1 MNCCEMRLLAIF
13 KTVCLVSVLSRYN
26 LTSAAQV
33 YVDAIYGIDE
43 NCSSLQDILSN
54 QSFQISDV
62 PCQTINAALGYVNC
76 GRNCSSDVPLLD
88 SVVILSDGVHT
99 LTNCIG
105 IKSGRNMTI
114 EGENL
119 GKATVRCAERSRF
132 GNIAPCL
139 TDGLIFRGINFE
151 GCGPSPN
158 VFLNSSNNIVF
169 EYCSFR

>member
-1 MNCCEMRLLAIF
+1 MRLLAIF

-33 YVDAIYGIDE
+33 YVDAINGSDE

-62 PCQTINAALGYVNC
+62 PCQTIDAALGYVNC
-76 GRNCSSDVPLLD
+76 TSNCSSVVPLLN
-88 SVVILSDGVHT
+88 SVVMLSDGVHT

-105 IKSGRNMTI
+105 INSGNNLTI
-114 EGENL
+114 EGETL
-119 GKATVRCAERSRF
+119 GKATVRCAEGPHF
-132 GNIAPCL
+132 GSIETYM

-151 GCGPSPN
+151 GCGPSPT
-158 VFLNSSNNIVF
+158 VFLKSSNNILF